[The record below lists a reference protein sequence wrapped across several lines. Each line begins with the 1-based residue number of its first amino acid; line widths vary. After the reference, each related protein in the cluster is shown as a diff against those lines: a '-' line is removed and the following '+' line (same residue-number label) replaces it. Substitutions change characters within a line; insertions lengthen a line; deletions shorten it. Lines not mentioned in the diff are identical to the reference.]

1 MLAFGK
7 QKSAMKNKSR
17 FFNEELE
24 GDRGSEASLDDDDL
38 LLNQLNPAALDG
50 PGAFQEDYGQP
61 AQNSIFSSGNLF
73 PNSQQQQRQLGGAGA
88 QRNDHY
94 SPGQQSLFAAFG

>member
-1 MLAFGK
+1 MDVSSIFSRPMLAFGK
-7 QKSAMKNKSR
+7 QKSGMKNKSR

-38 LLNQLNPAALDG
+38 LLNQLNPAALDN

-73 PNSQQQQRQLGGAGA
+73 PNNQQQQR
-88 QRNDHY
+88 
-94 SPGQQSLFAAFG
+94 